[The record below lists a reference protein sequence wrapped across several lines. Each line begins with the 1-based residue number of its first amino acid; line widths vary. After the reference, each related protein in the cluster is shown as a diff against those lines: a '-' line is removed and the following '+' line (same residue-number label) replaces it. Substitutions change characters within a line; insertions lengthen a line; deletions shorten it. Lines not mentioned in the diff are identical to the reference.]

1 MKIKKNLIPPIALL
15 VGIFLI
21 IWSISDGGSIGGF
34 INVPS
39 LIITL
44 MGSFCAL
51 LISFPFSDIKK
62 IPIILKKIITAPSEN
77 KNDLIEKFTELS
89 RLSRSKGI
97 LTLEQEISRIDN
109 LILRDGIQMAVDG
122 MDPIDIKNILEIKI
136 TNMESRHGVGQA
148 IFLKWGELAPA
159 FGMIGT
165 LIGLIN
171 MLSQLSDPST
181 IGSGMAVALITTF
194 YGSFFANLL
203 FIPIATNLK
212 MQTEA
217 ELEVCDMIIE
227 GVLSIQAGQNPR
239 TIEQKLNGYLDNKP
253 AKNSKK
259 NRNMNVSAVQSE
271 VN

>member
-1 MKIKKNLIPPIALL
+1 MKKNPIPPLAL
-15 VGIFLI
+15 VIGVALI
-21 IWSISDGGSIGGF
+21 IWSISQGGSIGGF
-34 INVPS
+34 IDVPS

-44 MGSFCAL
+44 VGSFCAL

-62 IPIILKKIITAPSEN
+62 IPTIIKKVIGAPSEN

-97 LTLEQEISRIDN
+97 LTLEQEISKIDN
-109 LILRDGIQMAVDG
+109 LILREGLQMAVDG
-122 MDPIDIKNILEIKI
+122 MDPADIKSIMEIKI
-136 TNMESRHGVGQA
+136 DNMEARHGVGQA

-171 MLSQLSDPST
+171 MLSQLNDPST

-217 ELEVCDMIIE
+217 ELEVCEMIIE

-253 AKNSKK
+253 VKNK
-259 NRNMNVSAVQSE
+259 NRNTNAAAVQSE

>member
-1 MKIKKNLIPPIALL
+1 MAL
-15 VGIFLI
+15 VIGASLI
-21 IWSISDGGSIGGF
+21 IWSISQGGSIGGF
-34 INVPS
+34 IDVPS

-44 MGSFCAL
+44 VGSFCAL

-62 IPIILKKIITAPSEN
+62 IPTIIKKVIGAPSEN

-97 LTLEQEISRIDN
+97 LTLEQEISKIDN
-109 LILRDGIQMAVDG
+109 LILREGLQMAVDG
-122 MDPIDIKNILEIKI
+122 MDPADIKSIMEIKI
-136 TNMESRHGVGQA
+136 DNMEARHGVGQA

-171 MLSQLSDPST
+171 MLSQLNDPST

-217 ELEVCDMIIE
+217 ELEVCEMIIE

-253 AKNSKK
+253 VKNK
-259 NRNMNVSAVQSE
+259 NRNTNAAAVQSE

>member
-1 MKIKKNLIPPIALL
+1 MAL
-15 VGIFLI
+15 VIGAFFI
-21 IWSISDGGSIGGF
+21 IWCISQGGSIGGF
-34 INVPS
+34 IDVPS

-44 MGSFCAL
+44 VGSFCAL

-62 IPIILKKIITAPSEN
+62 IPTIIKKVIGAPSEN
-77 KNDLIEKFTELS
+77 KNDLIEKFTEFS

-97 LTLEQEISRIDN
+97 LTLEQEISKIDN
-109 LILRDGIQMAVDG
+109 LILREGLQMAVDG
-122 MDPIDIKNILEIKI
+122 MDPADIKSIMEIKI
-136 TNMESRHGVGQA
+136 DNMEARHGVGQA

-171 MLSQLSDPST
+171 MLSQLNDPST

-217 ELEVCDMIIE
+217 ELEVCEMIIE

-253 AKNSKK
+253 VKNK
-259 NRNMNVSAVQSE
+259 NRNTNAAAVQSE

>member
-1 MKIKKNLIPPIALL
+1 MKKNPIPLIALIAG
-15 VGIFLI
+15 VALI
-21 IWSISDGGSIGGF
+21 IWSINQGGSIGGF
-34 INVPS
+34 IDVPS
-39 LIITL
+39 IIITL
-44 MGSFCAL
+44 VGSYCAL
-51 LISFPFSDIKK
+51 LISFPFSEIKK
-62 IPIILKKIITAPSEN
+62 IPIIIKKVISAPSED
-77 KNDLIEKFTELS
+77 KNELIQKFAELS

-97 LTLEQEISRIDN
+97 LTLEQEISQIAN
-109 LILRDGIQMAVDG
+109 PILQDGIQMAVDG
-122 MDPIDIKNILEIKI
+122 MDPTDIKSILEIKI
-136 TNMESRHGVGQA
+136 ENLESRHGVGQA

-171 MLSQLSDPST
+171 MLSQLNDPST

-217 ELEVCDMIIE
+217 ELEVCDMIVE

-253 AKNSKK
+253 VKNKKK
-259 NRNMNVSAVQSE
+259 NMNPNVSAVQSE

>member
-1 MKIKKNLIPPIALL
+1 MKKNPVPPLAL
-15 VGIFLI
+15 VIGVALI
-21 IWSISDGGSIGGF
+21 IWSINQGGSMSGF
-34 INVPS
+34 IDVPS

-44 MGSFCAL
+44 IGSFCAL

-62 IPIILKKIITAPSEN
+62 IPIIVKKVISTTTDD
-77 KNDLIEKFTELS
+77 KNELIEKFTELS
-89 RLSRSKGI
+89 RLARSNGI
-97 LTLEQEISRIDN
+97 LTLEQEISKIDN
-109 LILRDGIQMAVDG
+109 LILRDGLQMAVDG
-122 MDPIDIKNILEIKI
+122 MDPTDIKSILEIKI
-136 TNMESRHGVGQA
+136 ENMEARHGVGQA
-148 IFLKWGELAPA
+148 IFLKWGEMAPA

-171 MLSQLSDPST
+171 MLSQLNDPST

-239 TIEQKLNGYLDNKP
+239 TIEQKLNGYLDNKLV
-253 AKNSKK
+253 KNKKK
-259 NRNMNVSAVQSE
+259 NIKTNASAVPSE

>member
-1 MKIKKNLIPPIALL
+1 MKKNPIPPIALVIG
-15 VGIFLI
+15 VGLIF
-21 IWSISDGGSIGGF
+21 WSISQGGSIGGF
-34 INVPS
+34 IDVPS

-44 MGSFCAL
+44 VGSFCAL
-51 LISFPFSDIKK
+51 LISFPLSDIKN
-62 IPIILKKIITAPSEN
+62 IPIVFKKVISTPTED
-77 KNDLIEKFTELS
+77 KGDLIEKFTELS
-89 RLSRSKGI
+89 RLSRSNGI
-97 LTLEQEISRIDN
+97 LTLEQEISKIDN
-109 LILRDGIQMAVDG
+109 LILKDGLQMAVDG
-122 MDPIDIKNILEIKI
+122 MDPTDIKSILEIKI
-136 TNMESRHGVGQA
+136 ANMESRHGVGQA

-171 MLSQLSDPST
+171 MLSQLNDPST

-239 TIEQKLNGYLDNKP
+239 TIEQKLNGYLDNKL
-253 AKNSKK
+253 AKNNKK
-259 NRNMNVSAVQSE
+259 NMNTNASAVPSE

>member
-1 MKIKKNLIPPIALL
+1 MKKNLIPPLAL
-15 VGIFLI
+15 VIGASLI
-21 IWSISDGGSIGGF
+21 IWSISQGGSIGGF
-34 INVPS
+34 IDVPS

-44 MGSFCAL
+44 VGSVCAL

-62 IPIILKKIITAPSEN
+62 IPTIIKKVSGAPSEN

-97 LTLEQEISRIDN
+97 LTLEQEISKIDN
-109 LILRDGIQMAVDG
+109 LILREGLQMAVDG
-122 MDPIDIKNILEIKI
+122 MDPADIKSIMEIKI
-136 TNMESRHGVGQA
+136 DNMEARHGVGQA

-171 MLSQLSDPST
+171 MLSQLNDPST

-217 ELEVCDMIIE
+217 ELEVCEMIIE

-253 AKNSKK
+253 VKNK
-259 NRNMNVSAVQSE
+259 NRNTNAAAVQSE

>member
-1 MKIKKNLIPPIALL
+1 MKKNPIPPMAL
-15 VGIFLI
+15 VIGVALI
-21 IWSISDGGSIGGF
+21 IWSINQGGSIGGF
-34 INVPS
+34 IDVPS

-44 MGSFCAL
+44 VGSFCAL
-51 LISFPFSDIKK
+51 LISFPFADIKK
-62 IPIILKKIITAPSEN
+62 IPGILKKVIGTPTQD
-77 KNDLIEKFTELS
+77 KNELIEKFTELS

-97 LTLEQEISRIDN
+97 LALEQEISQIDN
-109 LILRDGIQMAVDG
+109 QILQDGLQMAVDG
-122 MDPIDIKNILEIKI
+122 MDPTDIKSILEIKI
-136 TNMESRHGVGQA
+136 ANMESRHGVGQA
-148 IFLKWGELAPA
+148 IFIKWGELAPA

-171 MLSQLSDPST
+171 MLSQLNDPST

-212 MQTEA
+212 MQTES

-253 AKNSKK
+253 VKNKQK
-259 NRNMNVSAVQSE
+259 NRNTNVSAVQSE

>member
-1 MKIKKNLIPPIALL
+1 MKKNPIPLIALIAG
-15 VGIFLI
+15 VALI

-34 INVPS
+34 IHVPS
-39 LIITL
+39 LVITL
-44 MGSFCAL
+44 AGSFCAL
-51 LISFPFSDIKK
+51 LISFPFSEMKN
-62 IPIILKKIITAPSEN
+62 IPIIIKKVISNPSED
-77 KNDLIEKFTELS
+77 KNELIQKFAELS
-89 RLSRSKGI
+89 RLSRSQGI
-97 LTLEQEISRIDN
+97 LTLEQEISQIDN
-109 LILRDGIQMAVDG
+109 QILRDGLQMAVDG
-122 MDPIDIKNILEIKI
+122 MDPTDIKSILEIKI
-136 TNMESRHGVGQA
+136 ANMESRHSVGQA
-148 IFLKWGELAPA
+148 IFIKWGELAPA

-171 MLSQLSDPST
+171 MLSKLDDPST

-212 MQTEA
+212 MQTET

-239 TIEQKLNGYLDNKP
+239 TIEQKLSGYLDNKA
-253 AKNSKK
+253 AKSKE
-259 NRNMNVSAVQSE
+259 NRNTNAAAVPSE

>member
-1 MKIKKNLIPPIALL
+1 MKKNLIPPLAL
-15 VGIFLI
+15 VIGASLI
-21 IWSISDGGSIGGF
+21 IWSINQGGSIGGF
-34 INVPS
+34 IDVPS

-44 MGSFCAL
+44 VGSFCAL

-62 IPIILKKIITAPSEN
+62 IPIILKKVLITPSVD
-77 KNDLIEKFTELS
+77 KSDLIDQFIELS
-89 RLSRSKGI
+89 RLSRSQGI
-97 LTLEQEISRIDN
+97 LTLEQEIGQIDN
-109 LILRDGIQMAVDG
+109 LILRDGLQMAVDG
-122 MDPIDIKNILEIKI
+122 MDPTDIKSILEIKI
-136 TNMESRHGVGQA
+136 SNMEARHEVGQT

-165 LIGLIN
+165 LISLIN
-171 MLSQLSDPST
+171 MLSQLNDPST

-212 MQTEA
+212 MQTES
-217 ELEVCDMIIE
+217 ELEFCEMIVE

-239 TIEQKLNGYLDNKP
+239 TIEQKLSSYLDNKSV
-253 AKNSKK
+253 KSKEIRNS
-259 NRNMNVSAVQSE
+259 NISAVQSE

>member
-1 MKIKKNLIPPIALL
+1 M
-15 VGIFLI
+15 
-21 IWSISDGGSIGGF
+21 IG
-34 INVPS
+34 
-39 LIITL
+39 
-44 MGSFCAL
+44 
-51 LISFPFSDIKK
+51 
-62 IPIILKKIITAPSEN
+62 APSEN

-97 LTLEQEISRIDN
+97 LTLEQEISKIDN
-109 LILRDGIQMAVDG
+109 LILREGLQMAVDG
-122 MDPIDIKNILEIKI
+122 MDPADIKSIMEIKI
-136 TNMESRHGVGQA
+136 DNMEARHGVGQA

-171 MLSQLSDPST
+171 MLSQLNDPST

-203 FIPIATNLK
+203 FIPIATNLN

-217 ELEVCDMIIE
+217 ELEVCEMIIE

-253 AKNSKK
+253 VKNK
-259 NRNMNVSAVQSE
+259 NRNTNAAAVQSE

>member
-1 MKIKKNLIPPIALL
+1 MKKNPIPAVAL
-15 VGIFLI
+15 VIGVFLI
-21 IWSISDGGSIGGF
+21 VWSINQGGSIGGF
-34 INVPS
+34 IDIPS
-39 LIITL
+39 VIITL
-44 MGSFCAL
+44 VGSFCAL
-51 LISFPFSDIKK
+51 LISFPFSDVKK
-62 IPIILKKIITAPSEN
+62 IPVIFAKVISTPN
-77 KNDLIEKFTELS
+77 VDKNDLIEKFTELS

-97 LTLEQEISRIDN
+97 LALEQEIGTIDN
-109 LILRDGIQMAVDG
+109 LVLRDGLQMAVDG
-122 MDPIDIKNILEIKI
+122 MDPADIKSILEIKI
-136 TNMESRHGVGQA
+136 DNMEARHGVGQA
-148 IFLKWGELAPA
+148 IFIKWGELAPA

-171 MLSQLSDPST
+171 MLSQLNDPST

-239 TIEQKLNGYLDNKP
+239 TIEQKLSGYLDNKP
-253 AKNSKK
+253 VKNNKK
-259 NRNMNVSAVQSE
+259 NRNANVSAVQSE
-271 VN
+271 VS

>member
-1 MKIKKNLIPPIALL
+1 MKKYPIPLIAFIAGL
-15 VGIFLI
+15 VLI
-21 IWSISDGGSIGGF
+21 IWSINQGGSIGGF
-34 INVPS
+34 IDVPS
-39 LIITL
+39 IIITL
-44 MGSFCAL
+44 VGSYCAL
-51 LISFPFSDIKK
+51 LISFPFSEIKN
-62 IPIILKKIITAPSEN
+62 IPIIIKKVISTP
-77 KNDLIEKFTELS
+77 NDDKGLLIQKFTELS

-109 LILRDGIQMAVDG
+109 PILRDGLQMAVDG
-122 MDPIDIKNILEIKI
+122 MDPTDIKSILEIKI
-136 TNMESRHGVGQA
+136 SNMESRHGVGQA
-148 IFLKWGELAPA
+148 IFIKWGELAPA

-171 MLSQLSDPST
+171 MLSQLNDPST

-227 GVLSIQAGQNPR
+227 GVLSIQAGQSPR
-239 TIEQKLNGYLDNKP
+239 TIEQKLNGYMDNKP
-253 AKNSKK
+253 VKNSKK
-259 NRNMNVSAVQSE
+259 NRNTNVSAVQSE

>member
-1 MKIKKNLIPPIALL
+1 MSA
-15 VGIFLI
+15 
-21 IWSISDGGSIGGF
+21 
-34 INVPS
+34 
-39 LIITL
+39 
-44 MGSFCAL
+44 A
-51 LISFPFSDIKK
+51 KK
-62 IPIILKKIITAPSEN
+62 IPTIIKKVIGAPSEN

-97 LTLEQEISRIDN
+97 LTLEQEISKIDN
-109 LILRDGIQMAVDG
+109 LILREGLQMAVDG
-122 MDPIDIKNILEIKI
+122 MDPADIKSIMEIKI
-136 TNMESRHGVGQA
+136 DNMEARHGVGQA

-171 MLSQLSDPST
+171 MLSQLNDPST

-217 ELEVCDMIIE
+217 ELEVCEMIIE

-253 AKNSKK
+253 VKNK
-259 NRNMNVSAVQSE
+259 NRNTNAAAVQSE

>member
-1 MKIKKNLIPPIALL
+1 MKKNLIPPMALIIG
-15 VGIFLI
+15 VVLI
-21 IWSISDGGSIGGF
+21 IWAIYQGGSIGGF
-34 INVPS
+34 IDVPS

-44 MGSFCAL
+44 VGSFCAL
-51 LISFPFSDIKK
+51 LISFPFSEIRKLPVVFMK
-62 IPIILKKIITAPSEN
+62 LISAPAEDKN
-77 KNDLIEKFTELS
+77 KLIEQFTSLS
-89 RLSRSKGI
+89 RLSRSQGI
-97 LTLEQEISRIDN
+97 LALEQQLSQIDN
-109 LILRDGIQMAVDG
+109 AILRDGLQMAVDG
-122 MDPIDIKNILEIKI
+122 MDPADIKSILEIKVD
-136 TNMESRHGVGQA
+136 NLEARHGVGQA
-148 IFLKWGELAPA
+148 IFIKWGELAPA

-171 MLSQLSDPST
+171 MLSQLNDPST

-217 ELEVCDMIIE
+217 ELEVCEMIIE

-239 TIEQKLNGYLDNKP
+239 TIEQKLNGYLHNVPVTKR
-253 AKNSKK
+253 KNM
-259 NRNMNVSAVQSE
+259 NTNVSAVQSE